1 MNVLCLIIYTYILY
15 DIYIY
20 IYVLP
25 TVTIK
30 LLPDTLGGCENV
42 CESKAK
48 EATDPKLGPPGG
60 PLVVSHRRP

>member
-15 DIYIY
+15 DIYL
-20 IYVLP
+20 YVLP

-48 EATDPKLGPPGG
+48 EATDPKLGPPLT
-60 PLVVSHRRP
+60 LVVSHRRP

>member
-1 MNVLCLIIYTYILY
+1 MFNYIYIYIIW
-15 DIYIY
+15 YIY

-60 PLVVSHRRP
+60 SLGGLSS

>member
-1 MNVLCLIIYTYILY
+1 MDYN
-15 DIYIY
+15 IYIH
-20 IYVLP
+20 VLP
-25 TVTIK
+25 TVTTK